1 MPPPHPPPG
10 SPPSR
15 GRRPYCPFDSLSTL
29 PSPLGLAQ
37 NPEKT
42 EYLGKLLQITPD
54 ILEIVD
60 RALDEDLAS
69 RDHTTRLIP
78 HDRMGRA
85 ALVAKE
91 QGVLAGLSVAGAV
104 FSRLDATVETS
115 PLLHDG
121 SHLNPGDLIATVQG
135 PVGGILSA
143 ERTALNFLQRMSGI
157 ATETAKYVK
166 AVEGLNARIID
177 TRKTA
182 PGLRYLD
189 KYAVRMGGGHNH
201 RLNLA
206 DGVLIKDNHI
216 AVARLGELSLGELVK
231 LAGETAPHTLKIEVE
246 VETVEQAE
254 EALNA
259 GADIILLDNMSL
271 EEMRRAAALAKG
283 HALTEAS
290 GGVTLDNVRG
300 IAETGVDLISVG
312 ALTHSPKA
320 LDISL
325 DLQV

>member
-1 MPPPHPPPG
+1 M
-10 SPPSR
+10 
-15 GRRPYCPFDSLSTL
+15 
-29 PSPLGLAQ
+29 
-37 NPEKT
+37 
-42 EYLGKLLQITPD
+42 LQITPD
-54 ILEIVD
+54 ILAVID

-78 HDRMGRA
+78 HDLTGRA
-85 ALVAKE
+85 TLVAKE
-91 QGVLAGLSVAGAV
+91 QGVLAGLSVAAAA
-104 FSRLDATVETS
+104 FSRLDAAVETS

-121 SHLNPGDLIATVQG
+121 SPLNPGDVIATVQG

-143 ERTALNFLQRMSGI
+143 ERIALNFLQRMSGI
-157 ATETAKYVK
+157 ATETAKYVR
-166 AVEGLNARIID
+166 AVEGLNSRIID
-177 TRKTA
+177 TRKTV

-189 KYAVRMGGGHNH
+189 KYAVRAGGGHNH

-216 AVARLGELSLGELVK
+216 AAARLDELSLADLVK
-231 LAGETAPHTLKIEVE
+231 RARESAPHTLKIEVE
-246 VETVEQAE
+246 VETVKQAE

-259 GADIILLDNMSL
+259 GADIVLLDNMRP
-271 EEMRRAAALAKG
+271 EEMRRAVTLAKG
-283 HALTEAS
+283 RALTEAS
-290 GGVTLDNVRG
+290 GGVTLENVRE

-325 DLQV
+325 DLQL

>member
-1 MPPPHPPPG
+1 M
-10 SPPSR
+10 
-15 GRRPYCPFDSLSTL
+15 
-29 PSPLGLAQ
+29 
-37 NPEKT
+37 
-42 EYLGKLLQITPD
+42 LQITPD
-54 ILEIVD
+54 ILAIID

-69 RDHTTRLIP
+69 QDHTTRLIP
-78 HDRMGRA
+78 RDRMGRA
-85 ALVAKE
+85 TLVAKE
-91 QGVLAGLSVAGAV
+91 QGVLAGLGVADAV
-104 FSRLDATVETS
+104 FARLDDVVETS

-121 SHLNPGDLIATVQG
+121 DALNPGDVIAAVQG
-135 PVGGILSA
+135 PVGGILIA

-166 AVEGLNARIID
+166 AVEGLSSRIID

-189 KYAVRMGGGHNH
+189 KYAVRAGGGRNH

-216 AVARLGELSLGELVK
+216 AAARLDQLSLGDLVK
-231 LAGETAPHTLKIEVE
+231 RARETAPHTLKIEVE
-246 VETVEQAE
+246 VETVAQAE

-259 GADIILLDNMSL
+259 GADIVLLDNMPP
-271 EEMRRAAALAKG
+271 EQMRSAAALAKG
-283 HALTEAS
+283 RALTEAS
-290 GGVTLDNVRG
+290 GGVTLQNVRE

-325 DLQV
+325 DLQL

>member
-1 MPPPHPPPG
+1 M
-10 SPPSR
+10 
-15 GRRPYCPFDSLSTL
+15 
-29 PSPLGLAQ
+29 
-37 NPEKT
+37 
-42 EYLGKLLQITPD
+42 LQITPS
-54 ILEIVD
+54 ILTIID

-69 RDHTTRLIP
+69 QDHTTRLIP
-78 HDRMGRA
+78 HDRTGRA

-91 QGVLAGLSVAGAV
+91 QGVLAGLSVAAAV
-104 FSRLDATVETS
+104 FSRLDSAVETS

-121 SHLNPGDLIATVQG
+121 SPLNPGDITATVQG

-143 ERTALNFLQRMSGI
+143 ERVALNFLQRMSGI
-157 ATETAKYVK
+157 ATETANYVK
-166 AVEGLNARIID
+166 AVAGLNARIID

-189 KYAVRMGGGHNH
+189 KYAVRAGGGHNH

-216 AVARLGELSLGELVK
+216 ASARLDELSLADLVK
-231 LAGETAPHTLKIEVE
+231 HARESAPHTLKIEVE

-254 EALNA
+254 EALSA
-259 GADIILLDNMSL
+259 GADIILLDNMSP
-271 EEMRRAAALAKG
+271 EEMRRAVTLAKG
-283 HALTEAS
+283 RALTEAS
-290 GGVTLDNVRG
+290 GGVTLENVRE
-300 IAETGVDLISVG
+300 IAESGVDLISVG

-325 DLQV
+325 DLQL

>member
-1 MPPPHPPPG
+1 ML
-10 SPPSR
+10 R
-15 GRRPYCPFDSLSTL
+15 
-29 PSPLGLAQ
+29 
-37 NPEKT
+37 
-42 EYLGKLLQITPD
+42 ITPD

-69 RDHTTRLIP
+69 QDHTTRLIP
-78 HDRMGRA
+78 HDRIGQA

-91 QGVLAGLSVAGAV
+91 HGVLAGLSVAAAV
-104 FSRLDATVETS
+104 FSRLDAAVETS

-121 SHLNPGDLIATVQG
+121 SPLNPGDTIATVQG
-135 PVGGILSA
+135 PVGGVLSA
-143 ERTALNFLQRMSGI
+143 ERTALNFMQRMSGI

-189 KYAVRMGGGHNH
+189 KYAVRAGGGHNH

-216 AVARLGELSLGELVK
+216 ASARLDELSLVDLVK
-231 LAGETAPHTLKIEVE
+231 HARESAPHTLKIEVE

-259 GADIILLDNMSL
+259 GSDIILLDNMSP
-271 EEMRRAAALAKG
+271 EEMRRAVNLAKG
-283 HALTEAS
+283 RALTEAS
-290 GGVTLDNVRG
+290 GGVTLENVRE

-325 DLQV
+325 DLQL

>member
-1 MPPPHPPPG
+1 M
-10 SPPSR
+10 
-15 GRRPYCPFDSLSTL
+15 
-29 PSPLGLAQ
+29 
-37 NPEKT
+37 
-42 EYLGKLLQITPD
+42 LQITPD
-54 ILEIVD
+54 ILAVID

-85 ALVAKE
+85 VLVAKE
-91 QGVLAGLSVAGAV
+91 HGVLAGLSVADAV
-104 FSRLDATVETS
+104 FSRLDAAVETS
-115 PLLHDG
+115 PLLQDG
-121 SHLNPGDLIATVQG
+121 DALNPGDVIAAVQG

-143 ERTALNFLQRMSGI
+143 ERIALNFLQRMSGI

-189 KYAVRMGGGHNH
+189 KYAVRAGGGHNH

-216 AVARLGELSLGELVK
+216 ASARLDELTLADLVK
-231 LAGETAPHTLKIEVE
+231 RARETAPHTLKIEVE

-259 GADIILLDNMSL
+259 GADIVLLDNMSP
-271 EEMRRAAALAKG
+271 EEMRRAVTLAKG
-283 HALTEAS
+283 RALTEAS
-290 GGVTLDNVRG
+290 GGVTLQNVRE

-325 DLQV
+325 DLQL

>member
-1 MPPPHPPPG
+1 M
-10 SPPSR
+10 
-15 GRRPYCPFDSLSTL
+15 
-29 PSPLGLAQ
+29 
-37 NPEKT
+37 
-42 EYLGKLLQITPD
+42 LQITPD
-54 ILEIVD
+54 ILAIID

-69 RDHTTRLIP
+69 QDHTTRLIP
-78 HDRMGRA
+78 RGLTGRA
-85 ALVAKE
+85 TLVAKE
-91 QGVLAGLSVAGAV
+91 QGVLAGLGVADAV
-104 FSRLDATVETS
+104 FSRLDDVVETS

-121 SHLNPGDLIATVQG
+121 SPLTPGDIIAAVQG
-135 PVGGILSA
+135 PVGGILIA

-166 AVEGLNARIID
+166 AVEGLHSRIID

-189 KYAVRMGGGHNH
+189 KYAVRMGGGRNH

-216 AVARLGELSLGELVK
+216 AAARLDQLSLADLVK
-231 LAGETAPHTLKIEVE
+231 RARESAPHTLKIEVE

-259 GADIILLDNMSL
+259 GADIVLLDNMPP
-271 EEMRRAAALAKG
+271 EQMRSAAALAKG
-283 HALTEAS
+283 RALTEAS
-290 GGVTLDNVRG
+290 GGVTLQNVRE

-325 DLQV
+325 DLQL

>member
-1 MPPPHPPPG
+1 M
-10 SPPSR
+10 
-15 GRRPYCPFDSLSTL
+15 
-29 PSPLGLAQ
+29 
-37 NPEKT
+37 
-42 EYLGKLLQITPD
+42 LQITPD
-54 ILEIVD
+54 ILAVID

-69 RDHTTRLIP
+69 QDHTTRLIP
-78 HDRMGRA
+78 HDLAGRA
-85 ALVAKE
+85 TLVAKE
-91 QGVLAGLSVAGAV
+91 HGVLAGLSVAAAV

-115 PLLHDG
+115 PLLHD
-121 SHLNPGDLIATVQG
+121 SSPLNPGDIIATVQG

-166 AVEGLNARIID
+166 AVEGLHARIID

-189 KYAVRMGGGHNH
+189 KYAVRAGGGHNH

-216 AVARLGELSLGELVK
+216 ASARLDELSLGDLVK
-231 LAGETAPHTLKIEVE
+231 HARETAPHTLKIEVE

-254 EALNA
+254 DALNA
-259 GADIILLDNMSL
+259 GADIILLDNMSP
-271 EEMRRAAALAKG
+271 EEMRRAVTLAKG
-283 HALTEAS
+283 RALTEAS
-290 GGVTLDNVRG
+290 GGVTLENVRE

-325 DLQV
+325 DLQI

>member
-1 MPPPHPPPG
+1 ML
-10 SPPSR
+10 R
-15 GRRPYCPFDSLSTL
+15 
-29 PSPLGLAQ
+29 
-37 NPEKT
+37 
-42 EYLGKLLQITPD
+42 ITPD

-69 RDHTTRLIP
+69 QDHTTRLIP
-78 HDRMGRA
+78 HDRIGRA

-91 QGVLAGLSVAGAV
+91 HGVLAGLSVTAAV
-104 FSRLDATVETS
+104 FSRLDSAVETS
-115 PLLHDG
+115 ALLHDG
-121 SHLNPGDLIATVQG
+121 SPLNPGDTIATVQG
-135 PVGGILSA
+135 PVGGVLSA
-143 ERTALNFLQRMSGI
+143 ERTALNFMQRMSGI

-166 AVEGLNARIID
+166 AVEGLHARIID

-189 KYAVRMGGGHNH
+189 KYAVRAGGGHNH

-216 AVARLGELSLGELVK
+216 ASARLDELSLVDLVK
-231 LAGETAPHTLKIEVE
+231 HARESAPHTLKIEVE

-259 GADIILLDNMSL
+259 GSDIILLDNMSP
-271 EEMRRAAALAKG
+271 EEMRRAVNLAKG
-283 HALTEAS
+283 RALTEAS
-290 GGVTLDNVRG
+290 GGVTLENVRG

-325 DLQV
+325 DLQL

>member
-1 MPPPHPPPG
+1 M
-10 SPPSR
+10 
-15 GRRPYCPFDSLSTL
+15 
-29 PSPLGLAQ
+29 
-37 NPEKT
+37 
-42 EYLGKLLQITPD
+42 LQITSS
-54 ILEIVD
+54 ILAVID

-69 RDHTTRLIP
+69 QDHTTRLIP
-78 HDRMGRA
+78 HDLMGRA
-85 ALVAKE
+85 TLVAKE

-115 PLLHDG
+115 SLLHDG
-121 SHLNPGDLIATVQG
+121 SPLNMGDLIATVQG

-166 AVEGLNARIID
+166 AVEDLNSRIID

-216 AVARLGELSLGELVK
+216 AAARLDELSLSDLVNR
-231 LAGETAPHTLKIEVE
+231 AGETAPHTLKIEVE

-254 EALNA
+254 EALNV
-259 GADIILLDNMSL
+259 GADIILLDNMPP
-271 EEMRRAAALAKG
+271 EEMRQAVTLAKG
-283 HALTEAS
+283 RALTEAS
-290 GGVTLDNVRG
+290 GGVTLDNVRE

-325 DLQV
+325 DLQL

>member
-1 MPPPHPPPG
+1 M
-10 SPPSR
+10 
-15 GRRPYCPFDSLSTL
+15 
-29 PSPLGLAQ
+29 GLAQ
-37 NPEKT
+37 NPENT

-54 ILEIVD
+54 ILAVID

-78 HDRMGRA
+78 HDRLGRA

-91 QGVLAGLSVAGAV
+91 QGVLAGLSVASAV
-104 FSRLDATVETS
+104 FSRLDAAVETS

-121 SHLNPGDLIATVQG
+121 DALNPGDVIAAVQG

-143 ERTALNFLQRMSGI
+143 ERIALNFLQRMSGI
-157 ATETAKYVK
+157 ATETAKYVR
-166 AVEGLNARIID
+166 AVEGLNSRIID
-177 TRKTA
+177 TRKTV

-189 KYAVRMGGGHNH
+189 KYAVRAGGGHNH

-216 AVARLGELSLGELVK
+216 ASARLDELSLADLIKRARES
-231 LAGETAPHTLKIEVE
+231 APHTLKIEVE

-259 GADIILLDNMSL
+259 GADIVLLDNMSPD
-271 EEMRRAAALAKG
+271 EMRRAVTLAKG
-283 HALTEAS
+283 RALTEAS
-290 GGVTLDNVRG
+290 GGVTLQNVRE

-325 DLQV
+325 DLRL